1 MVSSGA
7 FRDSLPQVPLLRTQV
22 LVSVVLLLFW
32 LSAAGV
38 VLVYSSFFLDREC
51 QAVGLDSSI
60 HKRIDHDGGCFDN
73 KSNLTQ
79 HRLYTN
85 AQSRASA
92 KLGTYSIVSGIA
104 NLASVP
110 AFGALADCKG
120 RKIALCTTLLLNAF
134 ASLAVAL
141 LNEDLYIFIAAGV
154 FNLGGGSYAVVGTGF
169 SIIADV
175 TPHLTIK
182 QRAKVFGFVEATLW
196 VGLLIGPVA
205 AGALIARIGP
215 HRTFFFLALT
225 PFLAAALMLMVF
237 RETLVS
243 RKPIVWSRCNPVV
256 SIYFLTTNPYSLRV
270 SIMVLF
276 AFFGGIGHTVVLP
289 LYCYNVLSMQ
299 PQQTGFLQTAEY
311 ASAAFGLMVVLPL
324 LTTMVSTKGIFII
337 AMTSGILTYV
347 ATGLVSTHTA
357 IYIVASC
364 LFLNGLYFPV
374 VRCART
380 IADTLDTRI
389 TSMRVSGQVNR
400 KQNIWTQQVRGVA
413 VCRGNTAAARA
424 DCGRYCV
431 SASIQLR
438 VEHGHY
444 RAWHHPRQ
452 FRATAGLRPHSRVWC
467 AAGAFGGIL
476 AANVESSG
484 GD

>member
-299 PQQTGFLQTAEY
+299 PQQTGFLYGNTVING
-311 ASAAFGLMVVLPL
+311 FLGGVV
-324 LTTMVSTKGIFII
+324 
-337 AMTSGILTYV
+337 
-347 ATGLVSTHTA
+347 GLVVECLAEQSSIQRQVLLLAACRCCCAFFFT
-357 IYIVASC
+357 
-364 LFLNGLYFPV
+364 LFL
-374 VRCART
+374 
-380 IADTLDTRI
+380 
-389 TSMRVSGQVNR
+389 
-400 KQNIWTQQVRGVA
+400 
-413 VCRGNTAAARA
+413 
-424 DCGRYCV
+424 
-431 SASIQLR
+431 
-438 VEHGHY
+438 
-444 RAWHHPRQ
+444 
-452 FRATAGLRPHSRVWC
+452 
-467 AAGAFGGIL
+467 
-476 AANVESSG
+476 
-484 GD
+484 